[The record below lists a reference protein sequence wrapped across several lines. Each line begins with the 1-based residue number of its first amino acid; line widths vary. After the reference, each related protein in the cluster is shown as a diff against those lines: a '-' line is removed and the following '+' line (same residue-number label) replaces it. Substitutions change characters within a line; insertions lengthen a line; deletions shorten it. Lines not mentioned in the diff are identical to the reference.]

1 MSWSLANADGIIG
14 QFATITG
21 LSELRA
27 ASTHEPALW
36 DFFQQGH
43 TKNIELCVQ
52 QLAKVAKA
60 TKSADVK
67 SCALG
72 LAKMMK
78 SQTLVS
84 ITQGFSN
91 AVASEQE

>member
-1 MSWSLANADGIIG
+1 MSWNLANSDGVIG

-21 LSELRA
+21 LAELRTA
-27 ASTHEPALW
+27 AAQEPALM
-36 DFFQQGH
+36 DFFAEGH

-52 QLAKVAKA
+52 QLAKVAKR

-67 SCALG
+67 DTAIG

-78 SQTLVS
+78 KQTLVS
-84 ITQGFSN
+84 ITQGF
-91 AVASEQE
+91 